1 MRAWLLLLGLELGHS
16 RGPACEPGNF
26 CVELTVSDS
35 CAALNQREV
44 WGIWINV
51 RNRWCVFSEINLLN
65 AMIWK
70 ARLRCWARLKRRQSG
85 AGLTF
90 QIIETDNG
98 TSFAICIYWITVLH
112 FGIEFDFSFLN
123 FSLYDGNTEQGSGN
137 TPWEYLVR
145 LKSLLFN
152 YSSHRILI
160 DPFALL
166 VLLTWSFDCISC
178 FCAFLKLFS
187 PFLLYIFYCTFFS
200 HALEGYSW
208 SVVESN

>member
-65 AMIWK
+65 AMIRK
-70 ARLRCWARLKRRQSG
+70 VLLQCRARRRSG

-112 FGIEFDFSFLN
+112 YGIEFEFSFLN
-123 FSLYDGNTEQGSGN
+123 FSVYDENTAQGSGSR
-137 TPWEYLVR
+137 PWEFLVR
-145 LKSLLFN
+145 LKCLLCS
-152 YSSHRILI
+152 YSSHRIRM

-166 VLLTWSFDCISC
+166 VLTWSFDCISC
-178 FCAFLKLFS
+178 FCAFLKSLVLSF
-187 PFLLYIFYCTFFS
+187 YIFSIERLPHTLWKVT
-200 HALEGYSW
+200 HDPWWKATK
-208 SVVESN
+208 